1 MIHYGLAMS
10 LGPDASSVN
19 GVAARASAAESPAGL
34 PAGSDWLTV
43 KMRTLE
49 ADPGSR
55 QPVMPWVGG
64 GAWLFGPPTIRPGVS
79 GSAVVRFRRL
89 RRSIRSNWC
98 TRTWAALANGGALG
112 ACHGL
117 DVPVTFG
124 AYGGLDALLT
134 GSVPSP
140 ETEALSARFRSAWT
154 AFAATGDPGR
164 PAYGPERRLVQLL
177 GAEPTV
183 TAHFVEAAR
192 RLGEHRA
199 ALLLATA

>member
-1 MIHYGLAMS
+1 MIHYELAMS
-10 LGPDASSVN
+10 LGPGASSVN

-49 ADPGSR
+49 ADSGSR
-55 QPVMPWVGG
+55 QPVMSWVGG
-64 GAWLFGPPTIRPGVS
+64 GVRQFGPPTIRPRVS
-79 GSAVVRFRRL
+79 GSTVMRFRRL
-89 RRSIRSNWC
+89 RRSICSNWC
-98 TRTWAALANGGALG
+98 SRTWAALANGGTLG
-112 ACHGL
+112 PCHRL
-117 DVPVTFG
+117 DVPLTFG
-124 AYGGLDALLT
+124 VYGGPDALLT

-140 ETEALSARFRSAWT
+140 ETGVLSARFRSAWT

-177 GAEPTV
+177 DAESTV
-183 TAHFVEAAR
+183 TVYSEEAAR

-199 ALLLATA
+199 ALPLTTA